1 MMIKRTVLLAAL
13 LTVSAAATAQDT
25 SIVGTW
31 VLTAADKL
39 LPDGKRVPDFG
50 PNPHGLAIFTADG
63 HYSVQI
69 YSAQPLQL
77 PSDDNSKGALQAYKD
92 VLDGMS
98 VHFGRFTV
106 DSVKHT
112 ITFQVDRASFP
123 AWDDTTQVRSYEL
136 QGDALSWKVARR
148 PDGSTPITALRR
160 VR

>member
-1 MMIKRTVLLAAL
+1 MIKRTVLLAAL

-69 YSAQPLQL
+69 YSA
-77 PSDDNSKGALQAYKD
+77 
-92 VLDGMS
+92 
-98 VHFGRFTV
+98 
-106 DSVKHT
+106 
-112 ITFQVDRASFP
+112 
-123 AWDDTTQVRSYEL
+123 
-136 QGDALSWKVARR
+136 
-148 PDGSTPITALRR
+148 
-160 VR
+160 